1 MAEYL
6 KRCALSR
13 FVPHC
18 QPLLTISKH
27 LLSLASRTNSEPLPP
42 ISETY
47 GVRLPPLKHCLT
59 AVDFDL
65 VPNKPPPEDVVKLED
80 DDEEESEEEEE
91 EDPVSPTRP
100 DEEMELAEPSNI
112 ADVQPPSDLSG
123 LASGI
128 RMSEEAG
135 EGEEVL
141 APPKEEEEEEAGSD
155 DDDDGL
161 FGDDGA
167 DDDDD
172 DDDMEMVD
180 IQTTVVDAA
189 PATNGTPQVG
199 EKRKLSEDDEYD

>member
-1 MAEYL
+1 MTFL
-6 KRCALSR
+6 
-13 FVPHC
+13 
-18 QPLLTISKH
+18 QH
-27 LLSLASRTNSEPLPP
+27 LLSLATRTNADPLPP

-65 VPNKPPPEDVVKLED
+65 VPNKPPPEDVVKYED
-80 DDEEESEEEEE
+80 EEEEEESEEEEE
-91 EDPVSPTRP
+91 DVASPTRP
-100 DEEMELAEPSNI
+100 DEEMELAEPTSM
-112 ADVQPPSDLSG
+112 ADVQPGSDLSG

-128 RMSEEAG
+128 RMSEEAADG
-135 EGEEVL
+135 DPL
-141 APPKEEEEEEAGSD
+141 AVPNEEEEEEAGS

-180 IQTTVVDAA
+180 IQATATPAAA
-189 PATNGTPQVG
+189 PTTNGTSQVG
-199 EKRKLSEDDEYD
+199 EKRKMSEDDEYD